1 MVDDFWGRLNF
12 HLRHY
17 FYCMKNISFLLFFFF
32 YISGRIYSQSNYN
45 FRTINKDDGLIDNY
59 VEQVYEDSRGFIWFG
74 TQGGLSR
81 YDGHSFLN
89 IEIPQNLSSDK
100 SGLSGNSINTIIED
114 DEQNLWIGTQAG
126 LYVYNLSSGIFT
138 TIGNDFAHGFSQDH
152 DFIEEIVIDKSNN
165 PWIGTRDGLCFY
177 NKKTKKCQ
185 HFSHK
190 ENDTSSLSGNY
201 IESLCIDHNDDV
213 WVGTRNN
220 GLEKLSK
227 DKKTFE
233 HFKLISNG
241 NNNLHIRN
249 IIEDSKQNIWILTS
263 DGGLFCKAQTSQQFS
278 KIDLY
283 IPNTKKIFNT
293 VFRNI
298 CEDKFGN
305 LWIGSLTDGVI
316 IYNQEKK
323 TCTFITE
330 NTNIPYHLSANS
342 IHKISC
348 DKLGNIWLATHG
360 AGVNL
365 YNPTN
370 QWVSYFSKSETKQC
384 LPGNIVSSF
393 CEDSKGT
400 MWIGTDGNGL
410 AKFDKTT
417 GLFELFS
424 KEEGLSSNAVLA
436 IVEIKPNMLAV
447 ATWVGGLNIFNTTSK
462 IFTQYLYPSSNIDGT
477 RQKIFSL
484 HLDKAKGLLWCN
496 TQSEGIQIFNCKTM
510 QFLNKNE
517 LLNECPH
524 ADISKYSFKTLIDN
538 DKNIWI
544 ADASDLYRIKGKKVY
559 NYSISKNA
567 KKGTCINNVKDLILD
582 SHGTIWASSFNGVF
596 RYNKK
601 NDRFEALT
609 FTNIDF
615 SKAFGL
621 LEDSTGN
628 IWIST
633 LNALFKYSTNNNN
646 IETISNKWGMPQMQ
660 YFRSSTYR
668 TRDGQLYFGGLN
680 GFVILEEKGNTTIIN
695 PNFYITGLYINGKKQ
710 LASDTNAILR
720 KDISYLSNIELNY
733 NHNFITIEFGAMN
746 FIDNKKSKF
755 KYQLKGFNNSWIET
769 GNDRKVQFTN
779 IPPGN
784 YSFLLKSTDS
794 EGKWMEKT
802 VCLQITILPPWWK
815 TLWFRMLLTSIFIVV
830 VWYYIRVKINKIK
843 TINKQLE
850 ALVDIRTKEL
860 KTTNLNL
867 EKQKETIQS
876 QYNDI
881 MENHFVIQ
889 LKNNQLQD
897 ALEMKDKLMTV
908 IAHDFKNPL
917 SSLQGILKFLQKK
930 VQIQDFKDL
939 EKGIDLAVTSSTQ
952 LMDQMISILDW
963 SLGNDKTITHIPID
977 TNISNIL
984 ADVLSLINE
993 SASRKDISIHVK
1005 NTCSHAT
1012 FVDPR
1017 MLSAII
1023 RNILINSIKFTNE
1036 KGKIE
1041 IFVNENN
1048 NYIVCEIK
1056 DNGIGMD
1063 ADFIAKLLSSDEL
1076 QAEDYQSGFGLMICK
1091 AFIKRNKGILEIDS
1105 QLNKGTCFKISF
1117 PKGELLKNVESPIKT
1132 EISEHSF
1139 EIGNTEMSMLII
1151 DDNKDIIGYLSEV
1164 FAENF
1169 TVYGTYNG
1177 EKGLQIAH
1185 NIVPDII
1192 LSDVHMPLLDGLNLC
1207 KSIKS
1212 NSLTSHIPVILISA
1226 KNLQADQIEG
1236 LLSGA
1241 DDYITKPFDIAILKQ
1256 KVNAIIKNRQLL
1268 KQHSLQ
1274 NTATID
1280 KAELTDSHNDKI
1292 TKEATELILKN
1303 INNPDFT
1310 VEELSKQ
1317 LFLSRSQ
1324 LYRKFIGVYGQTPK
1338 EYILTL
1344 KFEKAI
1350 EMLKTKK
1357 HKVSDIAFE
1366 LGFTDSH
1373 YFSTSFTQRFGV
1385 SPSNYFPKEHNS
1397 IVDDK

>member
-1 MVDDFWGRLNF
+1 MR
-12 HLRHY
+12 
-17 FYCMKNISFLLFFFF
+17 NIVFLFSFFVYLSSIV
-32 YISGRIYSQSNYN
+32 YGQSNYN
-45 FRTINKDDGLIDNY
+45 FKTINKDDGLIDNY
-59 VEQVYEDSRGFIWFG
+59 VEQVYEDSRGFMWFG

-89 IEIPQNLSSDK
+89 VEIPQSLSSDK
-100 SGLSGNSINTIIED
+100 SGFSGNSINTIIED
-114 DEQNLWIGTQAG
+114 DNQNLWIGTQAG
-126 LYVYNLSSGIFT
+126 LYIYNLSSGIFT
-138 TIGNDFAHGFSQDH
+138 SIGKDFVHGFSQDH
-152 DFIEEIVIDKSNN
+152 DIIEEIVLDKSYNV
-165 PWIGTRDGLCFY
+165 WVGTRDGLSTY
-177 NKKTKKCQ
+177 DKKTKKCQ

-190 ENDTSSLSGNY
+190 NNDNTSLSGNY
-201 IESLCIDHNDDV
+201 IESLCIDHNNDV

-220 GLEKLSK
+220 GLDKLSK
-227 DKKTFE
+227 DRKSFE
-233 HFKLISNG
+233 HYTLISNG
-241 NNNLHIRN
+241 INNLHIRN

-263 DGGLFCKAQTSQQFS
+263 DGGLFCKARHLQQFS
-278 KIDLY
+278 KVELY

-298 CEDKFGN
+298 CEDKYGN

-316 IYNQEKK
+316 IYNTEKR
-323 TCTFITE
+323 TCTFINE
-330 NTNIPYHLSANS
+330 NTNSPQHLSANS

-360 AGVNL
+360 AGVNV

-370 QWVSYFSKSETKQC
+370 QWICYFSKSQTKMS

-393 CEDSKGT
+393 CEDSNGS

-410 AKFDKTT
+410 AKFNKTNGT
-417 GLFELFS
+417 FDLYS
-424 KEEGLSSNAVLA
+424 KEQGLSSNAVLA
-436 IVEIKPNMLAV
+436 IVEIKPNTLAI
-447 ATWVGGLNIFNTTSK
+447 ATWVGGLNIFNTKTQ

-484 HLDKAKGLLWCN
+484 HFDKDKNLLWCN
-496 TQSEGIQIFNCKTM
+496 TQTEGIQIFNCKTL
-510 QFLNKNE
+510 QFLNKAE
-517 LLNECPH
+517 LLKECPH
-524 ADISKYSFKTLIDN
+524 ADISKYSYKTLLDN

-544 ADASDLYRIKGKKVY
+544 ADASELYRIKDSKLY
-559 NYSISKNA
+559 NYTLLKKT
-567 KKGTCINNVKDLILD
+567 KKGECVNNVKDLMQD
-582 SHGTIWASSFNGVF
+582 SRGTIWASSFNGIF
-596 RYNKK
+596 RYNK
-601 NDRFEALT
+601 NIDCFNAFT
-609 FTNIDF
+609 FGNADF

-621 LEDSTGN
+621 LEDSIGN
-628 IWIST
+628 IWMST
-633 LNALFKYSTNNNN
+633 FNALFKYSRTNNTL
-646 IETISNKWGMPQMQ
+646 ETISDKWGMPQMQ

-668 TRDGQLYFGGLN
+668 TSDGHLYFGGLN
-680 GFVILEEKGNTTIIN
+680 GFIILDEKENTTIIS
-695 PNFYITGLYINGKKQ
+695 PNFYITGLYINDKKQ
-710 LASDTNAILR
+710 QASDSNAILQ
-720 KDISYLSNIELNY
+720 KDISYLSKIELRY
-733 NHNFITIEFGAMN
+733 NHNFISIEFGAMN

-755 KYQLKGFNNSWIET
+755 KYQLKGFNNTWIET

-779 IPPGN
+779 IPPGK

-794 EGKWMEKT
+794 DGKWMDKT

-815 TLWFRMLLTSIFIVV
+815 TFGFRMLLIVTLAV
-830 VWYYIRVKINKIK
+830 AIWYYIKIKIKKIK

-850 ALVDIRTKEL
+850 ALVDDRTKEL
-860 KTTNLNL
+860 KATNLNL
-867 EKQKETIQS
+867 EKQKETIQT

-930 VQIQDFKDL
+930 AQKQDYKDL
-939 EKGIDLAVTSSTQ
+939 DKGIDLAVTSSTQ

-977 TNISNIL
+977 TSFSNIL

-993 SASRKDISIHVK
+993 SAVRKDITINAQ
-1005 NTCSHAT
+1005 NTCKYAT

-1023 RNILINSIKFTNE
+1023 RNILINSIKFTPE
-1036 KGKIE
+1036 KGRID
-1041 IFVNENN
+1041 ITVYENS
-1048 NYIVCEIK
+1048 NYVICEIT
-1056 DNGIGMD
+1056 DNGIGMEHE
-1063 ADFIAKLLSSDEL
+1063 FVAKILSSDEL
-1076 QAEDYQSGFGLMICK
+1076 QADDYQSGFGLLICK
-1091 AFIKRNKGILEIDS
+1091 AFIKRNKGLLEIDS
-1105 QLNKGTCFKISF
+1105 TLNQGTCFKISF
-1117 PKGELLKNVESPIKT
+1117 PKGELLQSIDSGIKT
-1132 EISEHSF
+1132 KMSEHRF
-1139 EIGNTEMSMLII
+1139 DIGSAEMSMLII

-1169 TVYGTYNG
+1169 TVYAAYNG

-1185 NIVPDII
+1185 TIVPDII
-1192 LSDVHMPLLDGLNLC
+1192 LSDVHMPFLDGLNLC

-1226 KNLQADQIEG
+1226 KNLQTDQIEG

-1256 KVNAIIKNRQLL
+1256 KINAIIKNRQLL
-1268 KQHSLQ
+1268 SQRILQ
-1274 NTATID
+1274 KTVTID
-1280 KAELTDSHNDKI
+1280 KPEIIESHNDKI

-1303 INNPDFT
+1303 MNNPDFT

-1350 EMLKTKK
+1350 EMLKTKQFRI
-1357 HKVSDIAFE
+1357 SDIAFE

-1385 SPSNYFPKEHNS
+1385 SPSNYFSKEQNS
-1397 IVDDK
+1397 IVEEE